1 MGMLLLQLERLWQ
14 RALPC
19 SDRLLPQA
27 INATWKRCINCCIHH
42 SSLET
47 LLLPLLPF
55 DQLLLLLLHNIFR
68 HNSQVQLA
76 GVPDLM
82 RWTAEGPTAKMGQQL
97 ENAATPEEAV
107 ALVAKFVL
115 DNP

>member
-1 MGMLLLQLERLWQ
+1 
-14 RALPC
+14 
-19 SDRLLPQA
+19 
-27 INATWKRCINCCIHH
+27 
-42 SSLET
+42 
-47 LLLPLLPF
+47 
-55 DQLLLLLLHNIFR
+55 
-68 HNSQVQLA
+68 
-76 GVPDLM
+76 M